1 MHVFLQG
8 RYAYFFAMIP
18 DEAKDGIFIIK
29 NDISLAGVGNCGNPE
44 PMWGRG
50 QYVKD
55 RPAKLR
61 IERKRIECCTRY

>member
-29 NDISLAGVGNCGNPE
+29 NDISLAGVENCG
-44 PMWGRG
+44 
-50 QYVKD
+50 
-55 RPAKLR
+55 
-61 IERKRIECCTRY
+61 RKTFYIR